1 MINHENCSGTM
12 KNQPKTMKNQPGTI
26 INHVFF
32 MVFMVLMVW
41 FFIFSGRYR
50 IRPDLSIV
58 RHGEDEVRVP
68 WTVLHIP
75 AMENWQIAMLYFFVI
90 W

>member
-1 MINHENCSGTM
+1 MTAFLAGIEANTTNDITAALWQKED
-12 KNQPKTMKNQPGTI
+12 TI
-26 INHVFF
+26 INKYKNSH
-32 MVFMVLMVW
+32 
-41 FFIFSGRYR
+41 IFSGRYR
-50 IRPDLSIV
+50 LRPDLSIV

-75 AMENWQIAMLYFFVI
+75 AMENWQIAMLYFSVI